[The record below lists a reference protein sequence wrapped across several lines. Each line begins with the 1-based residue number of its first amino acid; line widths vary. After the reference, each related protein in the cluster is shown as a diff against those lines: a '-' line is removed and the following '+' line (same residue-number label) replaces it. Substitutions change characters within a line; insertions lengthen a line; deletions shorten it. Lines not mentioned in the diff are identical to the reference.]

1 MTFHLNPFFMYKKNI
16 ELSCYRNWLR
26 KEIEKVV
33 HSVKCHRTIKYDRV
47 HNYPVAIA
55 IRNCM
60 NSNLISSGLV
70 VGIPWWSSG

>member
-55 IRNCM
+55 I
-60 NSNLISSGLV
+60 
-70 VGIPWWSSG
+70 